1 MYDTVLKPLLT
12 AAKAA
17 KDLSTVPQM
26 ATVIEAC
33 FRPFNAAANSTGPP
47 QVIIKVTSRP
57 IKIAIMKQKK
67 NLPKPTGQDKK
78 LILVEDLTPATHKML
93 TAIVKSKVFEKVW
106 TIDGVIKYTVEG
118 QEGVKTVKSVFD
130 PVAKVLGK

>member
-1 MYDTVLKPLLT
+1 
-12 AAKAA
+12 
-17 KDLSTVPQM
+17 
-26 ATVIEAC
+26 
-33 FRPFNAAANSTGPP
+33 
-47 QVIIKVTSRP
+47 
-57 IKIAIMKQKK
+57 MKQKK